1 MKSSAAAHIG
11 FAASL
16 ELERNLVRDFI
27 TLLQKEQD
35 DLIHGITDKTDSLTL
50 NKSQLV
56 QELAQFGEQ
65 RNRYLLSQG
74 LTPDNKGMSIWLEK
88 HADQHTADTWFDLI
102 HVART
107 AHRLN
112 LANGKIIESR
122 LQYCRRACNT
132 LQQASGATM
141 LYGPEGH
148 HRVLGIAS

>member
-1 MKSSAAAHIG
+1 MNNHNITHTG

-16 ELERNLVRDFI
+16 ELELNLVRSFI

-35 DLIHGITDKTDSLTL
+35 DLIQGITGRTDSVTL
-50 NKSQLV
+50 DKSNLV
-56 QELAQFGEQ
+56 QELAQFGDQ

-74 LTPDNKGMSIWLEK
+74 LTPDNKGMNTWLEE
-88 HADQHTADTWFDLI
+88 HADQHTATTWFDLI
-102 HVART
+102 HVARI

-132 LQQASGATM
+132 LQEAAGATT
-141 LYGPEGH
+141 LYGPEGY
-148 HRVLGIAS
+148 HRVLSIAS